1 MTVHHWGE
9 DPHGTWT
16 LTLLD
21 VPQKQRESPRN
32 GLLTQ
37 FTLELHGT
45 EKDPQPNWQSIPDPA
60 RTSRPL
66 QVNLKQTN
74 RNTEIQERPDSILQ
88 HGCRAVGI

>member
-16 LTLLD
+16 LTILD

-45 EKDPQPNWQSIPDPA
+45 ESDPQPNWQTIPDPA
-60 RTSRPL
+60 GNSGVP
-66 QVNLKQTN
+66 QVQLKQTN
-74 RNTEIQERPDSILQ
+74 RNEIHESPDSILQ
-88 HGCRAVGI
+88 HGCRTVND